1 MCPNMLG
8 KLCIN
13 DLYYFHIISQYVNH
27 ILVAAK
33 LQDASFDHIP
43 SASRPSSPD
52 TQLTLAGVKEKAGEL
67 SREEAE
73 VYNKY
78 IREELKEENIELMSK
93 ELLDRIK

>member
-1 MCPNMLG
+1 MRSPKI
-8 KLCIN
+8 KLKTKRVVI
-13 DLYYFHIISQYVNH
+13 
-27 ILVAAK
+27 AAK

-52 TQLTLAGVKEKAGEL
+52 TQLTLAMDKEKAGEL

>member
-1 MCPNMLG
+1 M
-8 KLCIN
+8 
-13 DLYYFHIISQYVNH
+13 D
-27 ILVAAK
+27 
-33 LQDASFDHIP
+33 
-43 SASRPSSPD
+43 
-52 TQLTLAGVKEKAGEL
+52 KEKAGEL